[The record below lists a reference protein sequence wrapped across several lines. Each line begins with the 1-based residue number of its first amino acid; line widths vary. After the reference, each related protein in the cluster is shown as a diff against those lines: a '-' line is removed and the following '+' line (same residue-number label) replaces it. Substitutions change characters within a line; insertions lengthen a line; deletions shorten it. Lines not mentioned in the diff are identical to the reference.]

1 MNKQVLFSL
10 LLVSV
15 LMSSG
20 CLVRTYQVTKERID
34 QDLNAGNRGYL
45 TGQVPAKEIQQDRK
59 TTRSNRVVEIEL
71 RPLIKFEKKSR
82 TKTPAGLSQS
92 GIEQGITTG
101 SESLP
106 SQDLAESRGF
116 KDGVSTTSVELL
128 EEYTV
133 QKNDTLQKISQKFY
147 GTTKKWIK
155 IYDAN
160 KDTMKGPNKIYPGQI
175 INIPKSLSESPTE
188 TSAVKNMEENLK

>member
-1 MNKQVLFSL
+1 MNKRVLFSL

-20 CLVRTYQVTKERID
+20 CLVRTYQVTKERVD

-45 TGQVPAKEIQQDRK
+45 MGQVPAKEMQQERK

-82 TKTPAGLSQS
+82 SKAPSGLPQS
-92 GIEQGITTG
+92 GTDQGITGG

-106 SQDLAESRGF
+106 PQDFVGSRVF
-116 KDGVSTTSVELL
+116 KETVSTTSVELL

-160 KDTMKGPNKIYPGQI
+160 KDMMKGPNKIYPGQV
-175 INIPKSLSESPTE
+175 INIPNSSPE
-188 TSAVKNMEENLK
+188 PAAVKNMEENLK

>member
-1 MNKQVLFSL
+1 MNKQGLFSL

-15 LMSSG
+15 FMSSG
-20 CLVRTYQVTKERID
+20 CLVRTYQVTKERVD

-45 TGQVPAKEIQQDRK
+45 MGQVPAKEMPQERK
-59 TTRSNRVVEIEL
+59 TTRSNRVVEVEL

-82 TKTPAGLSQS
+82 PKAPAGLPQS

-101 SESLP
+101 SKSLP
-106 SQDLAESRGF
+106 SQDFVESRVF
-116 KDGVSTTSVELL
+116 EDGVSTTSVELL

-147 GTTKKWIK
+147 GTTKKWMK
-155 IYDAN
+155 IYNAN
-160 KDTMKGPNKIYPGQI
+160 KDTMKGPNKIYPGQV
-175 INIPKSLSESPTE
+175 INIPKSLSESPSE
-188 TSAVKNMEENLK
+188 TAAVKNMEENLK